1 MNGRP
6 YYLTTGAFNLVMEIF
21 FYIQVD
27 YDSLSIWHRY
37 CLSIEH
43 LVRNYNITYN
53 KKKSMTIRLHLQA
66 T

>member
-43 LVRNYNITYN
+43 LVRNYNIIYN